1 MEIKQSIISIL
12 LLVIIIGVIVYF
24 IMKSR
29 KYKTEKEKNAIDKG
43 LVAYLFTNSFLV
55 SWLVYRKNKN
65 NDHL

>member
-1 MEIKQSIISIL
+1 MKQSIISIV

-43 LVAYLFTNSFLV
+43 LIAYLLTNNFLI
-55 SWLVYRKNKN
+55 SWIVYRN
-65 NDHL
+65 NNSNDRL

>member
-1 MEIKQSIISIL
+1 MKQSVIPIIL
-12 LLVIIIGVIVYF
+12 LVMIIAVIAYF

-43 LVAYLFTNSFLV
+43 LVTYLLTNNFLV
-55 SWLVYRKNKN
+55 SWIVYRNNKN

>member
-1 MEIKQSIISIL
+1 MKQSVISIL
-12 LLVIIIGVIVYF
+12 LLVIVIAVIAYF

-29 KYKTEKEKNAIDKG
+29 KYKSEKEKNAIDKG
-43 LVAYLFTNSFLV
+43 LVAYLFTNNFLV

>member
-1 MEIKQSIISIL
+1 MNQSVISII
-12 LLVIIIGVIVYF
+12 LLVIVIVVIAYF
-24 IMKSR
+24 IMKSC
-29 KYKTEKEKNAIDKG
+29 KYKSEKEKKVIDKG

>member
-1 MEIKQSIISIL
+1 MKQSVISII
-12 LLVIIIGVIVYF
+12 LLVMIIAVIAYF

-43 LVAYLFTNSFLV
+43 LVTYLLTNNFLV
-55 SWLVYRKNKN
+55 SWIVYRNNKD

>member
-1 MEIKQSIISIL
+1 MKQSIISIV

-29 KYKTEKEKNAIDKG
+29 KYKTEKEKNAIDNG

-65 NDHL
+65 NDQL

>member
-1 MEIKQSIISIL
+1 MKQSVISII
-12 LLVIIIGVIVYF
+12 LLVMIIAVIAYF

-43 LVAYLFTNSFLV
+43 LVTYLLTNNFLV
-55 SWLVYRKNKN
+55 SWIVYRNNKN

>member
-1 MEIKQSIISIL
+1 MKQSVIPIIL
-12 LLVIIIGVIVYF
+12 LVMIIAVIAYF

-43 LVAYLFTNSFLV
+43 LVTYLLTNNFLI
-55 SWLVYRKNKN
+55 SWIVYRNNKN

>member
-1 MEIKQSIISIL
+1 MNQSIISII
-12 LLVIIIGVIVYF
+12 LLVIVIAVIAYF

-55 SWLVYRKNKN
+55 SWLVYRKNNN

>member
-1 MEIKQSIISIL
+1 MKQSVLSIL
-12 LLVIIIGVIVYF
+12 LLVIVIAVIVYF

-29 KYKTEKEKNAIDKG
+29 KYKSEKEKNAIDKG

-55 SWLVYRKNKN
+55 SWLVYRNNKN